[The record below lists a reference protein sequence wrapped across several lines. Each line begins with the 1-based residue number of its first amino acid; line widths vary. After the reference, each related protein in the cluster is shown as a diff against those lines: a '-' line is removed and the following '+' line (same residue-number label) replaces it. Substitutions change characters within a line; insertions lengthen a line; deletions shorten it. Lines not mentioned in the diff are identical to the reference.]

1 MFLVELGVSDQVDR
15 GELTRRKMDPYS
27 SSHYR
32 PFSRTHRPGPHECY
46 FDVHLDR
53 LLMVGKIGNPQT
65 DLLPVVDE
73 TCLAQDSLKFTEQTC

>member
-32 PFSRTHRPGPHECY
+32 PFSQTHRPDRHERCFGAY
-46 FDVHLDR
+46 LNQ